1 MLIFGD
7 NLARDVN
14 SERPLNLISGEK
26 STLLLITR
34 VKVLMLRNILHN
46 MLTFGLNVSRD
57 WPTIWGG
64 ESFLALLGFY
74 SKKAFCKKHLKMLR
88 HADVSA

>member
-57 WPTIWGG
+57 WPTIRGG
-64 ESFLALLGFY
+64 EFFSFIGVFTQKRPFVK
-74 SKKAFCKKHLKMLR
+74 SI
-88 HADVSA
+88 